1 MHKRHLLLGCC
12 AAMGAGLFTGLGLR
26 AAGPWANPCRGA
38 LPPDL
43 AEHALLR
50 GAFEGLDATRLVDT
64 HAHLLG
70 TGDSGSGCTVHASL
84 HQWWQPREVIRRKG
98 ILNAACIDEDTVAS
112 VDRAYV
118 ERLQALAADFP
129 AGARWWLFAFDRA
142 HDDAG
147 RPAPEWT
154 TFHVPDA
161 YAAAVAASGGARF
174 AWVASIHPYRD
185 DALPA
190 LDAALAAGAVAV
202 KWLPSSMNIDLRD
215 PRCRPFCERLARAGV
230 PLVVHSGEEKAA
242 PGAHRE
248 EFGNPL
254 HVRALLAHGA
264 PVIVAHCGSLGQA
277 IDEDRH
283 SKPSVPAFDLWARLM
298 DEHAHEGRLF
308 GDLSAV
314 FQRNRTDEVWHALL
328 RRTAWHGRLLHGS
341 DHPLPGVMPLVSFK
355 RFIRAGLLAEAHAAP
370 LQRLREHNPL
380 LADLVIKR
388 TLSSGGAQLPPAVFE
403 GRALNSL
410 ASLRDDAWPTKSP
423 SRRPVPPLLA

>member
-1 MHKRHLLLGCC
+1 MKRRHLLLGCC

-26 AAGPWANPCRGA
+26 AAGPLANPCRGT
-38 LPPDL
+38 LPPELANHDL
-43 AEHALLR
+43 VRRAL
-50 GAFEGLDATRLVDT
+50 EGLDLKRLVDT

-70 TGDSGSGCTVHASL
+70 TGDGGSGCSVHPSL
-84 HQWWQPREVIRRKG
+84 HQWWQPKEVLRRKG
-98 ILNAACIDEDTVAS
+98 ILNAACIDEDAVAS
-112 VDRAYV
+112 IDHAYV
-118 ERLQALAADFP
+118 ERLHALAADFP
-129 AGARWWLFAFDRA
+129 AGARWWLFAFDQA

-147 RPAPEWT
+147 RAVPDWS

-161 YAAAVAASGGARF
+161 YAAQVAQASGGRF

-190 LDAALAAGAVAV
+190 LEAALAAGAVAV

-215 PRCRPFCERLARAGV
+215 ARCRPFCERLARAGV
-230 PLVVHSGEEKAA
+230 PLVVHSGEEKAV

-264 PVIVAHCGSLGQA
+264 PVIVAHCGSLGSA
-277 IDEDRH
+277 IDEDLP
-283 SKPSVPAFDLWARLM
+283 SKPVVPAFDLFARLM
-298 DEHAHEGRLF
+298 DERAYEGRLF

-314 FQRNRTDEVWHALL
+314 FQRNRTDAVWHALL
-328 RRTAWHGRLLHGS
+328 SRPAWHGRLLHGS

-355 RFIRAGLLAEAHAAP
+355 RFIRAGLLDETAAAP

-388 TLSSGGAQLPPAVFE
+388 TLRHQGRGLAAAVFE
-403 GRALNSL
+403 GRALDTL
-410 ASLRDDAWPTKSP
+410 ASFKNTA
-423 SRRPVPPLLA
+423 A

>member
-1 MHKRHLLLGCC
+1 MKRRHLLLGCC

-26 AAGPWANPCRGA
+26 AAGPLANPCRGT
-38 LPPDL
+38 LPPELANHPLVRQALEGMDL
-43 AEHALLR
+43 
-50 GAFEGLDATRLVDT
+50 TRLVDT

-70 TGDSGSGCTVHASL
+70 TGDGGSGCSVHPSL
-84 HQWWQPREVIRRKG
+84 HQWWQPKEVLRRKG
-98 ILNAACIDEDTVAS
+98 ILNAACIDEDAVAS
-112 VDRAYV
+112 IDHAYV
-118 ERLQALAADFP
+118 ERLHALAADFP
-129 AGARWWLFAFDRA
+129 TGARWWLFAFDQA

-147 RPAPEWT
+147 RAVPDWS

-161 YAAAVAASGGARF
+161 YAAQVAQASGGRF
-174 AWVASIHPYRD
+174 AWVASIHPYRG

-190 LDAALAAGAVAV
+190 LEAALSAGAVAV

-215 PRCRPFCERLARAGV
+215 PRCRPFCERLAKAGV
-230 PLVVHSGEEKAA
+230 PLVVHSGEEKAV

-264 PVIVAHCGSLGQA
+264 PVIVAHCGSLGHA
-277 IDEDRH
+277 VDEDKP
-283 SKPSVPAFDLWARLM
+283 SKPTVPAFDLFARLM
-298 DEHAHEGRLF
+298 DERAHEGRLF

-314 FQRNRTDEVWHALL
+314 FQRNRTDAVWQALL
-328 RRTAWHGRLLHGS
+328 AREAWHGRLLHGS

-355 RFIRAGLLAEAHAAP
+355 RFIRAGLLDEAAAAP

-388 TLSSGGAQLPPAVFE
+388 TLRHQGRGLPAAVFE
-403 GRALNSL
+403 GRALDTL
-410 ASLRDDAWPTKSP
+410 ASFRARQGTP
-423 SRRPVPPLLA
+423 A

>member
-1 MHKRHLLLGCC
+1 MKRRHLLLGCC
-12 AAMGAGLFTGLGLR
+12 VAMGAGLFTGLGLR
-26 AAGPWANPCRGA
+26 AAGPLRNPCRGA
-38 LPPDL
+38 LPPEL
-43 AEHALLR
+43 AGHPLVLAALD
-50 GAFEGLDATRLVDT
+50 GLDATRLVDT

-70 TGDSGSGCTVHASL
+70 TGDSGSGCSVHPSL
-84 HQWWQPREVIRRKG
+84 HQWWQPREVLRRKG
-98 ILNAACIDEDTVAS
+98 ILDAACVDERTVAS
-112 VDRAYV
+112 IDHAYV
-118 ERLQALAADFP
+118 ERLHELAAGFP
-129 AGARWWLFAFDRA
+129 AGACWWLFAFDRA

-147 RPAPEWT
+147 RPAPDWT

-161 YAAAVAASGGARF
+161 YAARVAKAGGGRF

-190 LDAALAAGAVAV
+190 LEAALGDGPGGGAVAV

-248 EFGNPL
+248 AFGNPL

-264 PVIVAHCGSLGQA
+264 PVIVAHCGSLGHA
-277 IDEDRH
+277 IDEDRP
-283 SKPSVPAFDLWARLM
+283 SKPSVPAFDLFARLM
-298 DEHAHEGRLF
+298 DDKAHEGRLF

-314 FQRNRTDEVWHALL
+314 FQRNRTDEVWHAIL
-328 RRTAWHGRLLHGS
+328 RRDAWHGRLVHGS
-341 DHPLPGVMPLVSFK
+341 DHPLPGVMPLVSFR

-388 TLSSGGAQLPPAVFE
+388 TLASGGARLPAAVFE
-403 GRALNSL
+403 GRALDTL
-410 ASLRDDAWPTKSP
+410 ASF
-423 SRRPVPPLLA
+423 RRPAA